1 MFLSFKYISNMQG
14 KAKKKGKK
22 MYTKALGIKYNVKMH
37 LWFYERENTWTCAQS
52 PYNNLVKWVLL
63 VQSEIA
69 INEQ

>member
-37 LWFYERENTWTCAQS
+37 L
-52 PYNNLVKWVLL
+52 
-63 VQSEIA
+63 
-69 INEQ
+69 